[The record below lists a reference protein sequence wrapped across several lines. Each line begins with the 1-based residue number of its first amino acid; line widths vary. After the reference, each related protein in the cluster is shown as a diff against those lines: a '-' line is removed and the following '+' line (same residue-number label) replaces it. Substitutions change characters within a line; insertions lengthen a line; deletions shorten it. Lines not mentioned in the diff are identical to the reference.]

1 MGREVYNCVYSEPR
15 SVVWN
20 FNVHVSIYM
29 ILITDGRTTFSSPY
43 GVLI

>member
-15 SVVWN
+15 SVAWN

-29 ILITDGRTTFSSPY
+29 ILITDGGTTFSGPY